1 MEESSPA
8 NDVIQSAGLLSVTG
22 CDLSMGVAKQQ
33 PVHAQQSMSFCHSE
47 VLIKNISMTKGTP
60 PQQQSNQVQTNHS
73 SDHQKYR
80 GDHDHDVTLT
90 RAIQNMTTP
99 ARQLSNIAKSTPS
112 SVRKLSGS
120 A

>member
-47 VLIKNISMTKGTP
+47 VPMKNICMTKG
-60 PQQQSNQVQTNHS
+60 
-73 SDHQKYR
+73 
-80 GDHDHDVTLT
+80 
-90 RAIQNMTTP
+90 
-99 ARQLSNIAKSTPS
+99 
-112 SVRKLSGS
+112 
-120 A
+120 